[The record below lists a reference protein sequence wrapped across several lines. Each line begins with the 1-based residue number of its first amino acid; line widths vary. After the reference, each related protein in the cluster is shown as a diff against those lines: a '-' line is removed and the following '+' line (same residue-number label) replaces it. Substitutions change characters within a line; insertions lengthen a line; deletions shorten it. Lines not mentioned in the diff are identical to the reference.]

1 MSIHRKNR
9 FTISLRDRR
18 GTERKGTERVP
29 PVPFPE
35 RNGTGTQNQGTQRN
49 GNPKLGNVG
58 TRSVPLRSP
67 ILNIFLVNFSLKRIQ
82 KVKNFAYGVNNNFGY
97 TMARWQPSIQKTHF
111 PIAFST
117 YFNTEMIFGMGSLRW
132 DGIYFR
138 GSQMGLGSIL
148 QFHPHPIF
156 DCEFSTVLLKFE

>member
-1 MSIHRKNR
+1 MLIS
-9 FTISLRDRR
+9 FTGPVLCAPEYGASLEWHIVPHPLNVAPISKVVSPPRDRR

-67 ILNIFLVNFSLKRIQ
+67 ILNIFLINFSLKRIQ
-82 KVKNFAYGVNNNFGY
+82 KVKNFAYGVNNDKSDIIIGEIENLNVKY
-97 TMARWQPSIQKTHF
+97 
-111 PIAFST
+111 
-117 YFNTEMIFGMGSLRW
+117 
-132 DGIYFR
+132 D
-138 GSQMGLGSIL
+138 
-148 QFHPHPIF
+148 
-156 DCEFSTVLLKFE
+156 

>member
-1 MSIHRKNR
+1 MKNLN
-9 FTISLRDRR
+9 FWKCFGFIASQGTLLTGNNYLTLTIRDRR

-82 KVKNFAYGVNNNFGY
+82 KVKNFAYGVNNDK
-97 TMARWQPSIQKTHF
+97 SDII
-111 PIAFST
+111 IA
-117 YFNTEMIFGMGSLRW
+117 EIEL
-132 DGIYFR
+132 
-138 GSQMGLGSIL
+138 
-148 QFHPHPIF
+148 
-156 DCEFSTVLLKFE
+156 